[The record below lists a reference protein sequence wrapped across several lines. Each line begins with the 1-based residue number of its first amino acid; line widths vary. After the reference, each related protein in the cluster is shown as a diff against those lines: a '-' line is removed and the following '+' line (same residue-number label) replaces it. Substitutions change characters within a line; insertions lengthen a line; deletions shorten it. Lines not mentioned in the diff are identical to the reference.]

1 MRAHR
6 AAARYPRRG
15 RRDRR
20 ISAQPPRPMP
30 DADAN
35 LKPREAS
42 RACGRWPPLAA
53 RRATRGR
60 TSRVSGRALRSLPR
74 GRASQQ
80 RAAAAGWQDVAAA
93 PAGPSSP
100 VAAAAAPPPYLSS
113 DVALEQRP
121 GPKNQPALLGGSA
134 LIVASSRVGI
144 PLHCRVC
151 TGQPALTA
159 RCALDHLSICRCR
172 LFNRRSPVF
181 RSFLVMSP
189 LKFLREDTPGRTT
202 RALQALRL
210 CAGPGAN

>member
-1 MRAHR
+1 MRAMAASR
-6 AAARYPRRG
+6 GAARH
-15 RRDRR
+15 
-20 ISAQPPRPMP
+20 PRP
-30 DADAN
+30 
-35 LKPREAS
+35 
-42 RACGRWPPLAA
+42 G
-53 RRATRGR
+53 GR
-60 TSRVSGRALRSLPR
+60 TSRVSGRALRSLPG

-121 GPKNQPALLGGSA
+121 GPKNQSALLGGSA